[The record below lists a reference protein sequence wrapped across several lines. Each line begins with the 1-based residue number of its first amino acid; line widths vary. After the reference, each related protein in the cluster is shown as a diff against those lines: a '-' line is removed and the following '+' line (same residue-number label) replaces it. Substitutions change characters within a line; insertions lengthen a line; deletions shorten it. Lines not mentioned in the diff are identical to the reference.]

1 MRPIKREKNAQL
13 KLSYGDGF
21 VVHSLYLISRK
32 SSLPTSVN
40 LLDIIFIRVRMDV
53 LVLLRLLG

>member
-40 LLDIIFIRVRMDV
+40 LLDIIGSEWTS
-53 LVLLRLLG
+53 LYCLGC